1 VSHGRLLCS
10 LRGGARRPRFNTE
23 AYDRIYDNAWKEV
36 ARAPLSTFSSDVD
49 TASYANV
56 RRFLNQGEE
65 PPKDAVRIEELI
77 NYFPFDYPEPRDD
90 KPIAVTTVVGE
101 CPWNRSHRLALI
113 GLQARRIDASRIP
126 PRNLVFLIDAS
137 GSMDEPNKLPLVKAS
152 LAMLAPNLTERD
164 RVAIVV
170 YAGNTGVVLP
180 STNGGDTPA
189 ILDALHRLEAGGW
202 KSASEA
208 SRSRCSASAWA
219 T

>member
-90 KPIAVTTVVGE
+90 KPIAVTTVGWQAADG
-101 CPWNRSHRLALI
+101 PSIDSLKYQQRATPSAA
-113 GLQARRIDASRIP
+113 ARRSEVVTVKIRYKQPRAIRSSLIEVPVVDNTTASP
-126 PRNLVFLIDAS
+126 EMGFAAAVAEF
-137 GSMDEPNKLPLVKAS
+137 G
-152 LAMLAPNLTERD
+152 MLLRD
-164 RVAIVV
+164 
-170 YAGNTGVVLP
+170 
-180 STNGGDTPA
+180 
-189 ILDALHRLEAGGW
+189 
-202 KSASEA
+202 SEFKG
-208 SRSRCSASAWA
+208 
-219 T
+219 